1 MMLNTLASAIASS
14 NTAVP
19 TVFTWSYSSG
29 FATDSSTK
37 DLAAQWITVSTPFN
51 ASIIADL
58 LWMLAWM
65 KVALVSIASEWP
77 VDRSSTTTISNSLS
91 NRYAVKT
98 EPIKPAP
105 PVISTLCF
113 I

>member
-1 MMLNTLASAIASS
+1 MILNTLASAIASS
-14 NTAVP
+14 KAAVP
-19 TVFTWSYSSG
+19 AEFAWSYSSG

-37 DLAAQWITVSTPFN
+37 DLAAQWITISTPFN
-51 ASIIADL
+51 ASTIADL
-58 LWMLAWM
+58 LWILAWI
-65 KVALVSIASEWP
+65 KVALVSIASECP
-77 VDRSSTTTISNSLS
+77 VDRSSTTTTSHLLS
-91 NRYAVKT
+91 IRYAVMA